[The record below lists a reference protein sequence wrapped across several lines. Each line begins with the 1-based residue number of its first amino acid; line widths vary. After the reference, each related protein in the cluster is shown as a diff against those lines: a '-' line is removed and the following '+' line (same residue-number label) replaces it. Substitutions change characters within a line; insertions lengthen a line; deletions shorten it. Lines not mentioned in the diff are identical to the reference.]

1 MRLNEENFWYFDILE
16 IPIIVEMNVLPEVN
30 ELPVQS
36 DQSQLVWDFQ
46 IFVGLCSVIG

>member
-1 MRLNEENFWYFDILE
+1 MRLTLNEENFWYFNILE

-36 DQSQLVWDFQ
+36 DQSE
-46 IFVGLCSVIG
+46 SVVNAILLLKRAYD